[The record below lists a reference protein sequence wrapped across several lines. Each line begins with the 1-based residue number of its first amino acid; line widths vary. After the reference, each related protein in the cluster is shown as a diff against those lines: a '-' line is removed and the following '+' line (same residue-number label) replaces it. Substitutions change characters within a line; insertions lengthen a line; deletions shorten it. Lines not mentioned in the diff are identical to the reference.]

1 MARSWELGNAHSPC
15 CRLWV
20 ESASPPT
27 RKPPRTEA
35 LQTRAFRG
43 RRMLSREN
51 WRERAVMMW
60 SPTPR
65 APAVGTGSGHRPDT
79 HDAGAEPSP
88 HQLIHQHRG
97 QRCVGPQEPGE
108 GLVLSQ
114 VFPHRQSWGSR
125 GQTRGLAPPAPPA
138 PGAHPSVD
146 SHCPG
151 AGAGRAGAGRSCAG
165 AAARGRGAGPAG
177 LRSGGGRGC
186 DMGHGVGSETPAQPR
201 SAPRSSPAPPLTWSH
216 RSCPP
221 RQGPLPP
228 WGAGSRG
235 CSCCR

>member
-1 MARSWELGNAHSPC
+1 
-15 CRLWV
+15 
-20 ESASPPT
+20 
-27 RKPPRTEA
+27 
-35 LQTRAFRG
+35 
-43 RRMLSREN
+43 
-51 WRERAVMMW
+51 MMR

-221 RQGPLPP
+221 RQGSLPP

>member
-1 MARSWELGNAHSPC
+1 MARSWELGSAQSSC

-20 ESASPPT
+20 EAALPPT

-35 LQTRAFRG
+35 LQTRAFSG
-43 RRMLSREN
+43 RRTLAREN
-51 WRERAVMMW
+51 CEERTVVMR
-60 SPTPR
+60 SPG
-65 APAVGTGSGHRPDT
+65 VGAGSGPRSDT
-79 HDAGAEPSP
+79 HDAGVEPSP
-88 HQLIHQHRG
+88 HQLIHQRRG

-125 GQTRGLAPPAPPA
+125 VRQRVSLPRHPPPPVLTPALVPAVPEPAQGGQE
-138 PGAHPSVD
+138 PGKAVQEPLPVAAEQD
-146 SHCPG
+146 LPRFAQE
-151 AGAGRAGAGRSCAG
+151 AGEAATWDTGRAVRP
-165 AAARGRGAGPAG
+165 RAGPA
-177 LRSGGGRGC
+177 L
-186 DMGHGVGSETPAQPR
+186 
-201 SAPRSSPAPPLTWSH
+201 PRSSPGPPLTWSH

-228 WGAGSRG
+228 WGAENRG